1 MRRMIIDIRRLNY
14 YFKIFDTW
22 FSVIEEYNIFRNMEI
37 YPYLTE
43 NWYEL
48 RKVLVE
54 RNLRNET

>member
-22 FSVIEEYNIFRNMEI
+22 FSVIEEDNTFRNMEI

-43 NWYEL
+43 NLYKL